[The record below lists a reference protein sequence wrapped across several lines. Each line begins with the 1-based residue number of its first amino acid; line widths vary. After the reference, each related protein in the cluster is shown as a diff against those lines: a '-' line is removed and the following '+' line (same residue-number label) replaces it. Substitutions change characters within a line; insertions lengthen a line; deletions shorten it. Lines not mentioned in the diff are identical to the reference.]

1 MVFLIPTRNTVDK
14 SYGSDDKRLRNFNPS
29 RGLEVTEVSNP
40 SVIEPTCKPTSWV
53 GKLKLAWTE
62 SEGTART
69 CGVPVKLE
77 PETARE
83 VENKILII

>member
-40 SVIEPTCKPTSWV
+40 SVIEPTCKPTS
-53 GKLKLAWTE
+53 
-62 SEGTART
+62 
-69 CGVPVKLE
+69 
-77 PETARE
+77 
-83 VENKILII
+83 